1 MGQTL
6 PLFCLFSFF
15 SQCKDKYTTIRMCDY
30 KWKKRRWCAWYSNP
44 GRHMEGANKS
54 TELWRLPPPGYCTF
68 LWANPGLFFVYFW
81 SFQTKITIFTT
92 KICEK
97 CPSSIRCWD
106 LNPLPSECESLPKT
120 TRPGLPPRIL
130 HFVFKL

>member
-54 TELWRLPPPGYCTF
+54 TELWRHPPQDIGLFKQKLQFLHQKYVKNVHPVYGAGIRTHYLRNVSLFPKPLDQDSRPGYCTLYSNF
-68 LWANPGLFFVYFW
+68 
-81 SFQTKITIFTT
+81 
-92 KICEK
+92 
-97 CPSSIRCWD
+97 D
-106 LNPLPSECESLPKT
+106 
-120 TRPGLPPRIL
+120 
-130 HFVFKL
+130 